1 MGIELFI
8 EEKLNLF
15 DWKVY
20 IWLLFYNIIL
30 LILSACMNQQMQFV
44 QERNYSSKSISTG
57 AKLCC
62 KMKRPVEFSLFG
74 RVPFYQPFLEYS
86 HKII

>member
-30 LILSACMNQQMQFV
+30 LILSACMNQQM
-44 QERNYSSKSISTG
+44 
-57 AKLCC
+57 
-62 KMKRPVEFSLFG
+62 
-74 RVPFYQPFLEYS
+74 
-86 HKII
+86 